1 MSSIPVP
8 IKQSRYEACDNL
20 FDFSNDY
27 TNQRHQCYSYP
38 CYICQA
44 NIYQSKESF
53 YPPTISRS
61 YICVDKKLSQIS
73 GSYDEK
79 DENIKENYNNDKES
93 IDGSFHVLSNSDNEI
108 KNNNT
113 EQLDDNENNNN
124 TIDEPMFEMDMM
136 YESIDDLPESVFTS
150 IAMNLMEQCEQY
162 A

>member
-8 IKQSRYEACDNL
+8 IKQSRYEAGDNL

-27 TNQRHQCYSYP
+27 SSQRHQCYSYP

-44 NIYQSKESF
+44 NMYQSKESF
-53 YPPTISRS
+53 YPPIISRS

-79 DENIKENYNNDKES
+79 DENIKENYSIDKEPNY
-93 IDGSFHVLSNSDNEI
+93 GSFHVLSNSDDEI
-108 KNNNT
+108 KNNT
-113 EQLDDNENNNN
+113 EQYDDENNNN
-124 TIDEPMFEMDMM
+124 HEPMFEMDMM